1 MSISILEASEKL
13 HHGDPKGAAH
23 DDRAHEPSLG
33 GQHRPG
39 KHKQPEEEC
48 CDDQQQ
54 HTTEPGQIARLDQS
68 EKEHRT
74 HHDHDQPARQPVEDL
89 QDPDTASFHCR
100 TPRTAWSAHTR
111 WQVAWGLAWG
121 LGHGSSDTRYLR
133 AVSELLGD
141 SSAPILLV
149 INRFRVTT
157 DQSATFAEHARLALA
172 TLGESVGFIDGAIA
186 QATDETDLR
195 LITTRWK
202 DVGSYRRAL
211 SRFEVKISA
220 VPLLS
225 QAIDESS
232 AFEAVHVISGGVTT
246 SAASGRAADADVI
259 GLGSAASAAVPPV
272 QA

>member
-1 MSISILEASEKL
+1 MSEATEKL
-13 HHGDPKGAAH
+13 HDGNAKGAAH
-23 DDRAHEPSLG
+23 HDRAHEPSLG

-39 KHKQPEEEC
+39 QHQQPEQEAG
-48 CDDQQQ
+48 DDEQE
-54 HTTEPGQIARLDQS
+54 HATEPGQIARLNQS

-74 HHDHDQPARQPVEDL
+74 HHHDDQPARQSVEHL
-89 QDPDTASFHCR
+89 QDSQAASFHCR
-100 TPRTAWSAHTR
+100 TPRAAWSAYAR

-157 DQSATFAEHARLALA
+157 EQSASFADDARLALA
-172 TLGESVGFIDGAIA
+172 ALAESAGFIDGAIA
-186 QATDETDLR
+186 QATDETNLR

-225 QAIDESS
+225 GAIDESS
-232 AFEAVHVISGGVTT
+232 AFEAVHVVSGGVTT